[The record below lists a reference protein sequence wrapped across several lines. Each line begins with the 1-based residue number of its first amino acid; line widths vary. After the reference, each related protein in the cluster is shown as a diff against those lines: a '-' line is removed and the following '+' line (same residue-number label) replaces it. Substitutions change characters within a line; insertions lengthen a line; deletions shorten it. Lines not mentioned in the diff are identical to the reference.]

1 MINFFRRIRQ
11 NLLMENK
18 TSKYFKY
25 AIGEIVLVV
34 LGILIALQINNWNQ
48 GRINANEELSILK
61 SLKAGLKKD
70 QADILYNKSYFAESI
85 ADANKVITALEND
98 LPYNDSIPVYLG
110 RMMRPMKFLHS
121 TSAFETLKSKGI
133 GFIRNTELRD
143 DIIRVFDSRY
153 TFFLGEE
160 TRHLEEL
167 HRGLEEIF
175 PTRIEESYVFDLNAE
190 GLNPKLVPINY
201 EALKTDQEFL
211 YYIKS
216 FKNRIIVITDYHYK
230 IMNNIVVNLI
240 NTIDEEINHLEN

>member
-1 MINFFRRIRQ
+1 MIKFFRRIRQ
-11 NLLMENK
+11 QLVKENK
-18 TSKYFKY
+18 TTKYLLY
-25 AIGEIVLVV
+25 AIGEIILVV
-34 LGILIALQINNWNQ
+34 IGILIALQINTWNQ
-48 GRINANEELSILK
+48 NRINANEELEILN

-70 QADILYNKSYFAESI
+70 QADILYNKKYFAESI
-85 ADANKVITALEND
+85 IAANKVIEALEND
-98 LPYNDSIPVYLG
+98 LPYNDSIPIYLG

-143 DIIRVFDSRY
+143 EIIRVFDSRY

-201 EALKTDQEFL
+201 ESLKTDQEFL

-230 IMNNIVVNLI
+230 IMNNIVVNLM
-240 NTIDEEINHLEN
+240 NTIDKGINQLEN

>member
-1 MINFFRRIRQ
+1 MIKFFRKIRFHLIE
-11 NLLMENK
+11 NNK
-18 TSKYFKY
+18 TGKYLKY

-48 GRINANEELSILK
+48 NRINGNEELLILK
-61 SLKAGLKKD
+61 SLNAGLKKD
-70 QADILYNKSYFAESI
+70 QADILYNKTYFAESI
-85 ADANKVITALEND
+85 VDANKVITALEND
-98 LPYNDSIPVYLG
+98 LPYNDSIPIYLG

-133 GFIRNTELRD
+133 GFIRNMELRD
-143 DIIRVFDSRY
+143 EIIRVFDSRY

-175 PTRIEESYVFDLNAE
+175 PKRIEESYLFDLNAE

>member
-121 TSAFETLKSKGI
+121 TSAFETLKSKGV

-143 DIIRVFDSRY
+143 DIIR
-153 TFFLGEE
+153 
-160 TRHLEEL
+160 
-167 HRGLEEIF
+167 
-175 PTRIEESYVFDLNAE
+175 VFDLNAE

>member
-1 MINFFRRIRQ
+1 MIKFFRRIRQ
-11 NLLMENK
+11 QLVKENK
-18 TSKYFKY
+18 TTKYLLY
-25 AIGEIVLVV
+25 AIGEIILVV
-34 LGILIALQINNWNQ
+34 IGILIALQINTWNQ
-48 GRINANEELSILK
+48 NRINANEELEILN

-70 QADILYNKSYFAESI
+70 QADILYNKKYFAESI
-85 ADANKVITALEND
+85 IAANKVIEALEND
-98 LPYNDSIPVYLG
+98 LRYNDSIPIYLG

-143 DIIRVFDSRY
+143 EIIRVFDSRY

-201 EALKTDQEFL
+201 ESLKTDQEFL

-230 IMNNIVVNLI
+230 IMNNIVVNLM
-240 NTIDEEINHLEN
+240 NTIDKGINQLEN